1 MNENY
6 ENPHILRAIEL
17 LGSQSDLARRIGCN
31 RQNVLAWL
39 RSSTIPAQVAL
50 KIHEA
55 TDGVV
60 SVQDMRPDLPW
71 HVIGKR
77 KK

>member
-1 MNENY
+1 MNESY
-6 ENPHILRAIEL
+6 ENPHIARAIEL

-55 TDGVV
+55 TDGAV
-60 SVQDMRPDLPW
+60 SVHEMRPDLPW